1 MHFLYQIIT
10 SAYIYSLY
18 EECEDVLLHVKDL
31 RNGMKTRDI
40 TESDRILDV
49 LFFDSEVTPEDYETV
64 EKLVSAYKHC

>member
-18 EECEDVLLHVKDL
+18 EECEDVLLHVRDL
-31 RNGMKTRDI
+31 HNEKTRDI

-49 LFFDSEVTPEDYETV
+49 LFFDSEVTPEDYDTV
-64 EKLVSAYKHC
+64 EKLVSAYKHY